1 MIFLQIPPN
10 TSNYMIAGY
19 AVIFTVL
26 LVYLATIVLRFRNMH
41 RDIELLEDLDRQ
53 ENDNLPRSER
63 AAAAPGDNPSPV
75 RK

>member
-19 AVIFTVL
+19 VVIFTVL
-26 LVYLATIVLRFRNMH
+26 IVYLASLVLRFRNMH
-41 RDIELLEDLDRQ
+41 RDIELLEDLERQ
-53 ENDNLPRSER
+53 ENENLPRSER
-63 AAAAPGDNPSPV
+63 AAPASPENPSPV